1 MSRYEP
7 NFSPLS
13 SICFEQYE
21 CSDWQQDMES
31 LAIAKNLTNEAVNG
45 KRRPFQ
51 IVIAT
56 DRFCPLGDIIDSIIL
71 STKGTG
77 LLKAQC
83 DEQPIVRFHLQL
95 RGERSVEII
104 QENDG
109 HIQRLENSGVK
120 FTYEECNSSS
130 GISELTNARECAMQ
144 FIRNLPKDDDP
155 IILWLDDDL
164 AFDALITQNGEVQL
178 NRPWSF
184 FHEIW
189 RFHEMYP
196 EVDIGLGDVTGAPP
210 LPASSTLNTNLVD
223 LNANISGIASRSD
236 KERWGERD
244 YYYDLSDLSRN
255 NQPWKLDSNSV
266 GSDEILWNL
275 LEVGILARPLVAT
288 CSNFPI
294 QENRYIRGGNTII
307 FNHGLLHETDHPK
320 IPRRGDTI
328 WSLMVQKRGGC
339 LGHFPL
345 PLRHIRDNFTE
356 NWTPDS
362 ALDNWIR
369 RLKVDLIGASFQR
382 HYANNNSISAEDIL
396 IERCERQL
404 ESFRNS
410 LNLVNNLQDELRIP
424 LTKFIEKGI
433 DVTSQL
439 KMNPDVFETYHL
451 AVKSQLVILHEAI
464 QHEEVEA

>member
-7 NFSPLS
+7 NFRPLS
-13 SICFEQYE
+13 SICFEQYG
-21 CSDWQQDMES
+21 CSDWQQDIES
-31 LAIAKNLTNEAVNG
+31 LATARILTNEAANG

-56 DRFCPLGDIIDSIIL
+56 DRICPLGDIIDSIIL
-71 STKGTG
+71 STEGTG

-83 DEQPIVRFHLQL
+83 DGQPIVRLHLQT
-95 RGERSVEII
+95 RGESSVDILRVNNE
-104 QENDG
+104 
-109 HIQRLENSGVK
+109 HIQRLQNSGVK
-120 FTYEECNSSS
+120 FTYEVCNSSS

-144 FIRNLPKDDDP
+144 FIRKLPKDDNP

-164 AFDALITQNGEVQL
+164 AFDALITQNSEVGL
-178 NRPWSF
+178 SRPWSF
-184 FHEIW
+184 FHEVW

-196 EVDIGLGDVTGAPP
+196 EIDIGLGDVTGVPP
-210 LPASSTLNTNLVD
+210 LPASSTLNTNLLD
-223 LNANISGIASRSD
+223 LNANISGIAARSD
-236 KERWGERD
+236 KERWTESD

-255 NQPWKLDSNSV
+255 NQPWTMDSSRIGTNKTLWK
-266 GSDEILWNL
+266 IL
-275 LEVGILARPLVAT
+275 EEGTLARPLVAT
-288 CSNFPI
+288 SSNFLI

-328 WSLMVQKRGGC
+328 WSLMVQKRGGR

-345 PLRHIRDNFTE
+345 PLRHIRDNFDD

-362 ALDNWIR
+362 ALNNWIR

-382 HYANNNSISAEDIL
+382 YYANNNSIRAEDIL

-404 ESFRNS
+404 EAFRNS

-439 KMNPDVFETYHL
+439 KRNPDVFETYHL
-451 AVKSQLVILHEAI
+451 AVKSQLVILHDAI